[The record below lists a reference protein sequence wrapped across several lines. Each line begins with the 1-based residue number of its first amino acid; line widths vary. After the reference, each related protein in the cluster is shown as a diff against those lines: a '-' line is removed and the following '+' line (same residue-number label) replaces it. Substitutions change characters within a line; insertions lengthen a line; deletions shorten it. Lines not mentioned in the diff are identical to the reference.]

1 MTRTTLVLSRLFCPP
16 APSRNS
22 SRSTPGTIAIR
33 ACAGRLGWIGSCLWV
48 LACAAG
54 EPPPAPNAAKTPST
68 PSLAGSAPV
77 AQPIMLAPRV
87 PAPTATPAPAGPRTF
102 TTDNYG
108 PAVQVAEDA
117 HLFHRADGEWITPR
131 DLADPE
137 LVARR
142 IGGVKLVSQPIGY
155 HMMAGTARIAAL
167 YPSTEYAPVN
177 ITLYNA
183 VFTTGTGARLGL
195 SFDAMLALVPTL
207 ACTPQHGEGYQQ
219 LTCSMPDGWTAV
231 FLSNSKNFAELEANI
246 TTEQAR
252 KLIGRNRI
260 MWLDWAGRPTP

>member
-1 MTRTTLVLSRLFCPP
+1 M
-16 APSRNS
+16 
-22 SRSTPGTIAIR
+22 
-33 ACAGRLGWIGSCLWV
+33 WV
-48 LACAAG
+48 IACAAG
-54 EPPPAPNAAKTPST
+54 EPPPPPDAAKTPLT
-68 PSLAGSAPV
+68 TSLAGSAPV